1 MLDLLLVAASMEGP
15 ERREEKRREEKRR
28 EEKRREERSTPT
40 RPSANT
46 IGRLSPES

>member
-28 EEKRREERSTPT
+28 EKYPN
-40 RPSANT
+40 PAQC
-46 IGRLSPES
+46 